1 MKNDE
6 HCKARPTG
14 YSPHVGRKTRT
25 KADQG
30 GIPGGPFWRRRVER
44 VRSVVVIRPAACKT
58 MPVGMGVVSVA
69 VSSSPLSPSVSEETV
84 VVEVDKPVVDR

>member
-1 MKNDE
+1 
-6 HCKARPTG
+6 
-14 YSPHVGRKTRT
+14 
-25 KADQG
+25 
-30 GIPGGPFWRRRVER
+30 
-44 VRSVVVIRPAACKT
+44 